1 VAARLAVLAD
11 ADITE
16 TEQSSAALLELEVS
30 VPELADLLTG
40 HLLRELVVRGA
51 RGGPLAP
58 LADQLNHDATHLQ
71 GQQHSAS
78 LARLADGLQAALAA
92 LRARADRR
100 VAGRVRWPSTGRR
113 GLGDR

>member
-1 VAARLAVLAD
+1 MAARLAVLAD

-58 LADQLNHDATHLQ
+58 LADQLNHDVTHLQ

-78 LARLADGLQAALAA
+78 LA
-92 LRARADRR
+92 
-100 VAGRVRWPSTGRR
+100 AGRRPAGRPR
-113 GLGDR
+113 GAKGTAGSASFATAPC